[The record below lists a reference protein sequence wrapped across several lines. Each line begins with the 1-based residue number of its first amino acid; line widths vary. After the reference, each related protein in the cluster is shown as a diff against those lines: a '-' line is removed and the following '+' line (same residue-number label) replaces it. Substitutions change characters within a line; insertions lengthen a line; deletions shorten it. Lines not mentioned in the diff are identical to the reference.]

1 MHIASFTYHVDVH
14 VHDYVRTS
22 QFLSYMYQINE
33 EEGPVMHSIIQNHF
47 QSIRVLKG
55 EKKLKYGHHQAIL
68 AISR

>member
-1 MHIASFTYHVDVH
+1 M
-14 VHDYVRTS
+14 YV
-22 QFLSYMYQINE
+22 YMTMFGPLNFHLLQINE

>member
-1 MHIASFTYHVDVH
+1 M
-14 VHDYVRTS
+14 
-22 QFLSYMYQINE
+22 YMYMPMFRPFNFHAQINE